1 MEILGYKSCRQL
13 SQMLM
18 TILVFHG
25 SEFILA
31 ASIHGKSNVTCRDL
45 LISGHYLLALMCSLL
60 EYFLEI
66 FLFPGLK
73 EFWWISNLGFAMVV
87 IGEIIRKLAILTAS
101 QAFTHTIRIHRDEQH
116 KLVTCGIY
124 RFVRHPGY
132 SGFLIWSVGTQ
143 VMLCNPISTVAFA
156 VVVWKFFA
164 DRIPYEEHFLRRF
177 FGSQYVEYARH
188 VPSGV
193 PFIR

>member
-1 MEILGYKSCRQL
+1 MEILGYTSCRQL

-18 TILVFHG
+18 TTLVFHG

-31 ASIHGKSNVTCRDL
+31 ASIHGKSNVTYRNLLFSKQDL
-45 LISGHYLLALMCSLL
+45 LELMCSLL

-73 EFWWISNLGFAMVV
+73 EFWWISNLGLAMVV
-87 IGEIIRKLAILTAS
+87 IGEIIRKIAILTAS
-101 QAFTHTIRIHRDEQH
+101 QAFTHTIRIHHDEQH

-124 RFVRHPGY
+124 RFLRHPGY
-132 SGFLIWSVGTQ
+132 CGCLIWAIGTQ
-143 VMLCNPISTVAFA
+143 VMLCNPISTVAIA
-156 VVVWKFFA
+156 VIVWKFFA
-164 DRIPYEEHFLRRF
+164 DRIAYEEHFLRQF